1 MADFDEFDTVLRE
14 AFARAAQPGDPSGV
28 ADTIR
33 SRIAGGDTGTPAS
46 GPAAPGFGGALSWLP
61 WIGVIVVAGVVG
73 TTLGVTG
80 VFGNPIDD
88 LKVVDYTSV
97 LDGSAPAAACPGGP
111 VVATLGAGTRVLTVQ
126 RSEDSAWLGVR
137 NPNDVSDVL
146 WLASTHLVIDQ
157 EQAAVSGLPVGE
169 ACPEVIV
176 ATPAPAPAPAPE
188 PGPVP
193 PAPAPPKDTSK
204 PTITQASASPP
215 MIGSGS
221 LSETSTVSAQ
231 ATDNVGVT
239 KITANWPAVGFI
251 SGGSRT
257 ITGASGSFVF
267 GPIVWGSTTDYSDK
281 VVPITLTAHD
291 AAGNVSGTAV
301 VYVTVHYVLG

>member
-28 ADTIR
+28 AATIR
-33 SRIAGGDTGTPAS
+33 SRIAGGATGTPAS
-46 GPAAPGFGGALSWLP
+46 GPAAPGVGGALSWLP

-169 ACPEVIV
+169 ACPEVFV

-193 PAPAPPKDTSK
+193 PPAPAPGPPADTTK
-204 PTITQASASPP
+204 PTIGTPTANPNPVYNLNPVVIS
-215 MIGSGS
+215 
-221 LSETSTVSAQ
+221 VSA
-231 ATDNVGVT
+231 ADNVGVNSVLISWSGQFT
-239 KITANWPAVGFI
+239 SSSTMTYSAGVWKYTFTPTDAAGGDITF
-251 SGGSRT
+251 
-257 ITGASGSFVF
+257 
-267 GPIVWGSTTDYSDK
+267 
-281 VVPITLTAHD
+281 TLRAKD
-291 AAGNVSGTAV
+291 AAGNLSNPVSV
-301 VYVTVHYVLG
+301 VVDHQYFG